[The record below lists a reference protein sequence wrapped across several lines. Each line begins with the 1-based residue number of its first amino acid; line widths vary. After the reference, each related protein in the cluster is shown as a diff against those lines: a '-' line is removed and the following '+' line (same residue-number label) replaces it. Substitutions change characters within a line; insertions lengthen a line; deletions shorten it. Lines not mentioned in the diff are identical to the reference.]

1 MTPLAIGILTACIHS
16 LICHGIKITQSRL
29 PATAAICFNRQ
40 RLLDFI
46 IEFDIIFKL
55 SMIY

>member
-1 MTPLAIGILTACIHS
+1 MTPFAIGILTAHS